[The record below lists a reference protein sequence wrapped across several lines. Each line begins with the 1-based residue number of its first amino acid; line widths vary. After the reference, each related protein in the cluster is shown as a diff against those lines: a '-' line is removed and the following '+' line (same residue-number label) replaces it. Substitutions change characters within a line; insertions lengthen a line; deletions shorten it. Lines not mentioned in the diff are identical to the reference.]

1 MPNPEMVGVLAIM
14 KTDVEDFVD
23 LVLGKPFFFFQLAS
37 CLNSSAEHQ
46 LGNLRGRRVKI
57 SDALGELSGD
67 RSYLLIEGIKCVAI
81 LGLEI
86 GSRRQKSETSREI
99 LQFLQFV
106 RSQGKILLPTI
117 IKGRKKRQLVSEAPH
132 WQ

>member
-46 LGNLRGRRVKI
+46 LGNLRGRRDKI
-57 SDALGELSGD
+57 SDAFGELMIGH
-67 RSYLLIEGIKCVAI
+67 LLIEGIKCIAI